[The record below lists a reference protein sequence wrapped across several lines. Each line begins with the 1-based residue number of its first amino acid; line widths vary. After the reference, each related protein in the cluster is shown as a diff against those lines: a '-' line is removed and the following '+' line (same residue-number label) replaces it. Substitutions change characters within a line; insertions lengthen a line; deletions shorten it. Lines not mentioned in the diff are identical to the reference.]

1 MQPASLATESN
12 FNAFNFAAARIPVH
26 LKIIVKEAAEEPKSK
41 ST

>member
-1 MQPASLATESN
+1 MQPASLETDSN
-12 FNAFNFAAARIPVH
+12 FNAFNSAAARISVH